1 MKEDKSGSLR
11 SAMPRVARLIDEK
24 RQAWGAAHVNDC
36 IKAGVAGEPDQFW
49 AVEAGIQAGTPFSV
63 GKDFEHYAKVAQ
75 MVGGAFMVMR
85 EPKGLIN
92 GKD

>member
-1 MKEDKSGSLR
+1 
-11 SAMPRVARLIDEK
+11 MPRVARLIDEK

-36 IKAGVAGEPDQFW
+36 IKAAVAGEPDQFW